1 MKEISIV
8 IVTWNAK
15 HYLKQCIYSV
25 YKETRNIALMLTVV
39 DNASKDG
46 SMEMVKKEFPEV
58 VLLRSD
64 KNLGFS
70 KANNMAIRKIL
81 KERKSDYI
89 LFLNVD
95 TVIEDRAIE
104 RMESYLDSHSSVG
117 AVAPAL
123 ILPNRKFQTGAAGY
137 LPSVVTGFNYFFFF
151 SRFFPRMA
159 KPLFI
164 DQSVFSKKNKPVNV
178 DWLSG
183 ACLMIRRE
191 VIEKIGLMNESYH
204 FYAEDIDLGKRMK
217 QKGVQLHYLP
227 WISILHYHGAIYKN
241 KYKEINTR
249 WLIQLY
255 QYLKK
260 ERGLIEYA
268 FFRFLSIAG
277 FLLRLFLYAIFW
289 FIKRDDYNRRKIREI
304 YCFFFS
310 ALTGKEFN

>member
-1 MKEISIV
+1 MKEISVV

-15 HYLKQCIYSV
+15 HHLEQCIRSV
-25 YKETRNIALMLTVV
+25 YKETKNLMLKITVV

-46 SMEMVKKEFPEV
+46 SMEMVQQNFPEV
-58 VLLRSD
+58 MLIRNE

-95 TVIEDRAIE
+95 TVIKNRAIE
-104 RMESYLDSHSSVG
+104 RMEFYLESHSSVG

-123 ILPNRKFQTGAAGY
+123 ILPNRKFQTGSAGY
-137 LPSVVTGFNYFFFF
+137 LPSVVTGLNYFLFF

-164 DQSVFSKKNKPVNV
+164 DQAVFSKKNKPLNV

-191 VIEKIGLMNESYH
+191 VIEKIGLMDESYY

-217 QKGVQLHYLP
+217 QKGMQLHYLP
-227 WISILHYHGAIYKN
+227 WISILHYHGAIYEKEF
-241 KYKEINTR
+241 KEINTR

-260 ERGLIEYA
+260 EKGLVEYA

-289 FIKRDDYNRRKIREI
+289 FVKRDDFNERKIREI
-304 YCFFFS
+304 YAFFLFS
-310 ALTGKEFN
+310 LTGRM